1 MLRRRHSVSWPG
13 QGTPGWLACVALV
26 ATGVLGVS
34 LRGNGQTPALAQYLG
49 IVQEYRLGRQEG
61 AVRGLMALEYPSVRQ
76 AVEEL
81 CRGVESGD
89 PDSPWSLVDV
99 QAAAVFH
106 SELAIQVMRDS
117 ALQWGRQLE
126 IARRLADVTTRD
138 AVTGKQEPA
147 LGRDFRRRWHLLAAW
162 QAHGLLEMDYL
173 AAEVEKLRRSFG
185 ADAELLLTAGSLSE
199 TLAWPALANSLP
211 AGVLGPREPLSRRF
225 YLKDAEAK
233 YRRAVALA
241 PELGEAR
248 LRLGRVLYD
257 QGRYDDALSA
267 LEPML
272 TAPHDTWIRYLGHLF
287 AGAACE
293 RSGRVADAAA
303 HYRTSVEIRPEAQTG
318 AVALSFLL
326 RQQGESGTAREAL
339 SPLMSAVMEQGQD
352 PWWDYYYGQWRL
364 VPVALLAM
372 RREVAR

>member
-1 MLRRRHSVSWPG
+1 MCSILETDG
-13 QGTPGWLACVALV
+13 ELLAPW
-26 ATGVLGVS
+26 T
-34 LRGNGQTPALAQYLG
+34 LA
-49 IVQEYRLGRQEG
+49 
-61 AVRGLMALEYPSVRQ
+61 
-76 AVEEL
+76 
-81 CRGVESGD
+81 
-89 PDSPWSLVDV
+89 DV

-106 SELAIQVMRDS
+106 SELAVQGTLDS
-117 ALQWGRQLE
+117 WFQRSRQLE
-126 IARRLADVTTRD
+126 LARRLAEVKIARSGRQ
-138 AVTGKQEPA
+138 VPA
-147 LGRDFRRRWHLLAAW
+147 LGREFRRRWHLLVAW
-162 QAHGLLEMDYL
+162 RAHGLLEMDDA
-173 AAEVEKLRRSFG
+173 AAEVERARRSFG
-185 ADAELLLTAGSLSE
+185 VDAELLLTAASLSE

-211 AGVLGPREPLSRRF
+211 REVLAPRNLLSRKF

-233 YRRAVALA
+233 YRRAIALA

-257 QGRYDDALSA
+257 QGRHDDALSA

-293 RSGRVADAAA
+293 RLGRAADAAA
-303 HYRTSVEIRPEAQTG
+303 HYRTSMEIRPEAQTG

-339 SPLMSAVMEQGQD
+339 SPLMSAVKEPGQD
-352 PWWDYYYGQWRL
+352 PWWDYYYGQWRQ

-372 RREVAR
+372 RHEVAR

>member
-1 MLRRRHSVSWPG
+1 MLRRRHSVSSTG
-13 QGTPGWLACVALV
+13 QGTPGWLACVALA
-26 ATGVLGVS
+26 ATGLLGAPS
-34 LRGNGQTPALAQYLG
+34 RGDGQAPALAQYWG
-49 IVQEYRLGRQEG
+49 IVQEYRLGRQEA
-61 AVRGLMALEYPSVRQ
+61 AVRGWLALDDRLVRQ
-76 AVEEL
+76 
-81 CRGVESGD
+81 GVEQLCSILETDGD
-89 PDSPWSLVDV
+89 LLAPWTLVDV

-106 SELAIQVMRDS
+106 SELAIQGTLDS
-117 ALQWGRQLE
+117 SFQRSRQLE
-126 IARRLADVTTRD
+126 LARRLAEVKIARSGHQ
-138 AVTGKQEPA
+138 VPA
-147 LGRDFRRRWHLLAAW
+147 LGREFRHRWHLLVAW
-162 QAHGLLEMDYL
+162 RAHGLLEMEDA

-185 ADAELLLTAGSLSE
+185 VDAEILLTAASLSE

-211 AGVLGPREPLSRRF
+211 RAVLAPRNLLSRKF

-257 QGRYDDALSA
+257 QGRHDDALST

-293 RSGRVADAAA
+293 RLGRVADAAA
-303 HYRTSVEIRPEAQTG
+303 HYRTSMEIRPEAQTG

-339 SPLMSAVMEQGQD
+339 SPLMSAANEQGQD
-352 PWWDYYYGQWRL
+352 PWWDYYYGQWRQ
-364 VPVALLAM
+364 VPVALVAM
-372 RREVAR
+372 RHEVAR

>member
-1 MLRRRHSVSWPG
+1 MLRSRHSVSSTG

-26 ATGVLGVS
+26 ATGLLGAPS
-34 LRGNGQTPALAQYLG
+34 RGDGQAPALAQYWG
-49 IVQEYRLGRQEG
+49 IVQEYRLGRQEA
-61 AVRGLMALEYPSVRQ
+61 AVRGLLALDDGSVRE

-81 CRGVESGD
+81 CRGVESGY
-89 PDSPWSLVDV
+89 PNTPWSLVDV

-106 SELAIQVMRDS
+106 TELAIQVMRDS

-138 AVTGKQEPA
+138 GVTGKQEPA

-162 QAHGLLEMDYL
+162 QAHGLLEMDYA
-173 AAEVEKLRRSFG
+173 AAEVERLRRSFG
-185 ADAELLLTAGSLSE
+185 VDAELLLTAGSLSE

-211 AGVLGPREPLSRRF
+211 SGVVGPREPLSRRF

-257 QGRYDDALSA
+257 QGRHDDAVSA
-267 LEPML
+267 LEPAL
-272 TAPHDTWIRYLGHLF
+272 TSPHDTWIRYLGHLF

-293 RSGRVADAAA
+293 RSGRVADATA
-303 HYRTSVEIRPEAQTG
+303 HYRTSMEIRPAAQTA

-339 SPLMSAVMEQGQD
+339 SPLMSAVKEEAQD
-352 PWWDYYYGQWRL
+352 PWWDYFYGLWRH

-372 RREVAR
+372 WREVAR

>member
-1 MLRRRHSVSWPG
+1 MLRRRRSVSSTG

-26 ATGVLGVS
+26 ATGLLGVPS
-34 LRGNGQTPALAQYLG
+34 RGDGQAQASALARYYG
-49 IVQEYRLGRQEG
+49 IVQEYRLGRQEA
-61 AVRGLMALEYPSVRQ
+61 AVRDLLALEDRSARQ
-76 AVEEL
+76 VVEQL
-81 CRGVESGD
+81 CHNLETKGD
-89 PDSPWSLVDV
+89 LSAPWTLVDV
-99 QAAAVFH
+99 EAAAVFH
-106 SELAIQVMRDS
+106 SELAIQGILDS
-117 ALQWGRQLE
+117 ALQPRLQLE
-126 IARRLADVTTRD
+126 LARRLAEVTIAGGRQ
-138 AVTGKQEPA
+138 VPA
-147 LGRDFRRRWHLLAAW
+147 LGRDFRRRWHLLVAW
-162 QAHGLLEMDYL
+162 RAHGLLEMDDA
-173 AAEVEKLRRSFG
+173 AAELEKLRRSFG
-185 ADAELLLTAGSLSE
+185 VDAELLLTAGSLSE

-211 AGVLGPREPLSRRF
+211 AGVVGPRQPLSRRF

-257 QGRYDDALSA
+257 QGRYDDAVSA
-267 LEPML
+267 LEPAL
-272 TAPHDTWIRYLGHLF
+272 TSPHDTWIRYLGHLF

-293 RSGRVADAAA
+293 RSGRVADATA
-303 HYRTSVEIRPEAQTG
+303 HYRTSVETRPEAQTG

-339 SPLMSAVMEQGQD
+339 SPLMSAVKEQAQD
-352 PWWDYYYGQWRL
+352 PWWDYFYGQWRH